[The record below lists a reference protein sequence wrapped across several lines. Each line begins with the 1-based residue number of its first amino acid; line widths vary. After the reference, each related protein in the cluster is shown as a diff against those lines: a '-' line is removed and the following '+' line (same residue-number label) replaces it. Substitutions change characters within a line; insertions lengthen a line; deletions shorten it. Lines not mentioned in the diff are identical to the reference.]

1 LTTSSHPIRP
11 FGVRAVKTAV
21 IVQHLAI
28 ETIGTFGPLLEEL
41 GYQLKVCLAC
51 RDDLYD
57 ISPRAPDLVVIMG
70 GPIGVYDADDYPFLH
85 RELKWL
91 RERLS
96 ADLPTLGFCLGAQ
109 LIAAALG
116 ARVFAGHLTELGW
129 GEIQAAEG
137 MQNHPVAELCR
148 GKVLHWHGD
157 TFDLPA
163 GARLLASSTDYPH
176 QAFSLGRALA
186 LQFHVEVEP
195 SALEQWFVGFTS
207 DIRKHGSNTLK
218 SLRQDTRNEA
228 LGVKARGEAF
238 LRRWLDLVSLS
249 QRAA

>member
-1 LTTSSHPIRP
+1 
-11 FGVRAVKTAV
+11 VKTAI

-41 GYQLKVCLAC
+41 GYQLKVYLAG
-51 RDDLYD
+51 RDDLD
-57 ISPRAPDLVVIMG
+57 EIDPRAPDLAVIMG
-70 GPIGVYDADDYPFLH
+70 GPIGVYDVNDYPFLH
-85 RELKWL
+85 SELKWL

-96 ADLPTLGFCLGAQ
+96 ADLPTLGICLGAQ
-109 LIAAALG
+109 LIATALD
-116 ARVFAGHLTELGW
+116 ARVFPGRLTELGW
-129 GEIQAAEG
+129 GEIWSAEG
-137 MQNHPVAELCR
+137 TQNHPVAELCSGR
-148 GKVLHWHGD
+148 VLHWHGD

-163 GARLLASSTDYPH
+163 GAQLLASSADYPH

-195 SALEQWFVGFTS
+195 VGLEQWFIGFTG
-207 DIRKHGSNTLK
+207 DIRKQGSNTLE
-218 SLRQDTRNEA
+218 SLRRDTRVEA
-228 LGVKARGEAF
+228 PAVKARAETF

>member
-1 LTTSSHPIRP
+1 
-11 FGVRAVKTAV
+11 VKTAV

-41 GYQLKVCLAC
+41 GYQLKVYLAG
-51 RDDLYD
+51 RDNLEEID
-57 ISPRAPDLVVIMG
+57 PRAPDLAVIMG

-85 RELKWL
+85 SELKWL
-91 RERLS
+91 RDRLL
-96 ADLPTLGFCLGAQ
+96 ADLPTLGICLGAQ

-116 ARVFAGHLTELGW
+116 ARVFPGHLTELGW
-129 GEIQAAEG
+129 SEIWSAEG
-137 MQNHPVAELCR
+137 TQNHPVAELCG
-148 GKVLHWHGD
+148 GKALHWHGD

-163 GARLLASSTDYPH
+163 GARLLASSADYPH

-186 LQFHVEVEP
+186 LQFHVEIEP
-195 SALEQWFVGFTS
+195 VGLEQWFVAFTG

-218 SLRQDTRNEA
+218 SLRQDTRDEA
-228 LGVKARGEAF
+228 PGVKARGEVF
-238 LRRWLDLVSLS
+238 LRRWLDSVSLS